1 MIFCSRSHFVSRNCA
16 IYVEILISCASRP
29 LLLLGSFEFFFPSKK
44 MHFEKIYHHFY
55 FYLKWNFFKC
65 QIFQTVKKIEK
76 KNCNDFPSDMI
87 MFGSMQNIKKNEL
100 RIQFSIK
107 IYSLQDMY
115 NVHIGIQEKMH
126 SFGKFQTYKK

>member
-1 MIFCSRSHFVSRNCA
+1 MFQ
-16 IYVEILISCASRP
+16 EIVQFTLKFLFLVQVDHYYYWAALS
-29 LLLLGSFEFFFPSKK
+29 FFPSKK

-87 MFGSMQNIKKNEL
+87 MFGSMQNKKNEL

-107 IYSLQDMY
+107 NIHCIHYSLL
-115 NVHIGIQEKMH
+115 
-126 SFGKFQTYKK
+126 GKKYMVFSDFQKVFTQILTS